1 MKARDVMTPKVVT
14 VPVDAPV
21 PEIAALLLER
31 RISAVAVVDDAGRAV
46 GVVSEGDLIRR
57 PELGTDR
64 PRSRWLRF
72 LLAPDDAAHDF
83 VKTHGLRARDV
94 QSGPAVGVSPDAP
107 LADIVDVMGRRRI
120 KRVLVLEDG
129 RPVGIV
135 TRTDLLRALHAREVL
150 PVAPVSPD
158 DRAIRDAILQTLR
171 DEDWAVTA
179 MVNVQVSDGRVHLW
193 GAVDSDEQRRAIRLA
208 VDRVPGVRTVEEH
221 LVRSRPG

>member
-1 MKARDVMTPKVVT
+1 MKACDVMTPKVVT
-14 VPVDAPV
+14 VPVDTPV
-21 PEIAALLLER
+21 PDIATVLLER
-31 RISAVAVVDDAGRAV
+31 RISAVAVVDNGGRAV

-94 QSGPAVGVSPDAP
+94 MSGPAVGVSPDAP

-120 KRVLVLEDG
+120 KRVFVLEDG
-129 RPVGIV
+129 KPVGIV

-158 DRAIRDAILQTLR
+158 DQAIREAILRTLR
-171 DEDWAVTA
+171 EEDWAVGA
-179 MVNVQVSDGRVHLW
+179 IVNVQVAEGKVHLW

-208 VDRVPGVRTVEEH
+208 VDRVPGVRAVEEH
-221 LVRSRPG
+221 LSRLRPG